1 MPQAC
6 PSQLSLTRTSYHHCI
21 WIWNRK
27 DDKIIQKQ
35 SKTKHC
41 MVLRMK
47 TPSFVK
53 VNEKEKFEIQLSG
66 KGLTNE
72 SLRTSIEELEQ
83 FLRAEG
89 TEKRTLDLD
98 LTHNPDVT
106 DDSDDSDPGEAG
118 FTSGFNFSAKAAIS
132 KGHFASFATAS
143 TEACGRGGKDF
154 WARHWWHW
162 PKRSARKAGEGAW
175 TIQTIPLERCSKRNR
190 RDPLCSCL
198 QCQADK
204 WGSKSAITPAGTSS
218 SISLGAGWGRGRWE
232 GHLELVGLGFAG
244 EEIHWSWAER
254 HGRLWHGV
262 RLGFGQGGRP
272 DRPMGQFASEVGGW
286 EDGEIEGVGIIWNI
300 LPRSRRWRQWT
311 GAKGSKA
318 IHFQTDVR
326 WHGINHGRGGR
337 WARRADLWDR
347 KVSLFAPFLRLTVFE
362 TTDEKTNEPILL
374 LGMWCSRRCVHLS
387 KKTIKALAKCD
398 WQMIQIL
405 YLAIFF
411 GYTLSVSLVQ
421 SINGCYCRQNIP
433 CIKRLTIRVS

>member
-143 TEACGRGGKDF
+143 TTQTCGRGGKDF

-175 TIQTIPLERCSKRNR
+175 TIQTIHLERCSKRNR

-232 GHLELVGLGFAG
+232 GHLELVEGALVGLGFAG

-254 HGRLWHGV
+254 QGRLWHGV
-262 RLGFGQGGRP
+262 RLCFGSGRMRRRRNWRSWHHLKHLAAKSTMKTM
-272 DRPMGQFASEVGGW
+272 DRCERMRKAARPSISRQTSDDMESIMEEE
-286 EDGEIEGVGIIWNI
+286 EDEHEELISGI
-300 LPRSRRWRQWT
+300 
-311 GAKGSKA
+311 
-318 IHFQTDVR
+318 
-326 WHGINHGRGGR
+326 GR
-337 WARRADLWDR
+337 WACLRPFCGWL
-347 KVSLFAPFLRLTVFE
+347 FLRLQM
-362 TTDEKTNEPILL
+362 KRP
-374 LGMWCSRRCVHLS
+374 MSRSC
-387 KKTIKALAKCD
+387 
-398 WQMIQIL
+398 
-405 YLAIFF
+405 YLAC
-411 GYTLSVSLVQ
+411 GVRGDAYTCQ
-421 SINGCYCRQNIP
+421 RRQ
-433 CIKRLTIRVS
+433 